1 MSNYFLTSFE
11 KNATM
16 SPIDIARALQ
26 SLEGNEEL
34 LKDLASMFVE
44 DAPVLLDQLKI
55 ALSDNDSLQARTA
68 VHSLKGL
75 VSTFYATKGVEIA
88 QRLEDYAALGDLAE
102 FRNGELEILE
112 ECVNSVSAD
121 FRSRGWVDRI

>member
-1 MSNYFLTSFE
+1 MSH
-11 KNATM
+11 
-16 SPIDIARALQ
+16 IDIARAVQ

-44 DAPVLLDQLKI
+44 DAPVLLDQLKV

-68 VHSLKGL
+68 VHSLKGF

-88 QRLEDYAALGDLAE
+88 QRLEDYAALGDLGK
-102 FRNGELEILE
+102 FRNGDLEILE
-112 ECVNSVSAD
+112 ECINSVSAD